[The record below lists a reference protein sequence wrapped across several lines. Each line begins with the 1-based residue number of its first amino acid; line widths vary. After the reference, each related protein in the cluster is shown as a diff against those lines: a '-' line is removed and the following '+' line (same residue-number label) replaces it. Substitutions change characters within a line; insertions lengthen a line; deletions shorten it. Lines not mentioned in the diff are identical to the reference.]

1 MNAYI
6 QWALSDRNIDTAHPS
21 SQRQASITVQALP
34 GRHRPPLNLC
44 LVLDQ
49 SGSMAG
55 DAMETIRAA
64 AKNIVD
70 GLSAQDRLS
79 IVAFDHKARLVVPN
93 QAVLKPLELHQAID
107 GIRSGGGTC
116 IDAGLNLA
124 IEALGSGAKNRVSQI
139 FLLTDGENEHG
150 DNSRCL
156 QLAKQAAEYAYTVNT
171 LGFGDYWNQDTLEAI
186 ADVGGGHLTY
196 VRNPAGATA
205 AFERLLEQVKA
216 VGVTNAH
223 LLLNLSP
230 GVALAR
236 LKPVAQVLP
245 DVVEL
250 PTHQAGQHVRVRLGD
265 LMTNAARV
273 VLANFYV
280 PQLEVGRW
288 PVMKL
293 RLQYD
298 APGLKTYGLQTDWTT
313 VSVDA
318 VSAYA
323 PEPNA
328 AVQQHILAL
337 AKYRQTKI
345 AETRLGAGDQA
356 GAITMLQSAAKT
368 AIQLDDKA
376 AITVLQE
383 TITSL
388 QRGQP
393 LSPQAQK
400 RTRLVAKTAL
410 R

>member
-1 MNAYI
+1 
-6 QWALSDRNIDTAHPS
+6 
-21 SQRQASITVQALP
+21 
-34 GRHRPPLNLC
+34 
-44 LVLDQ
+44 
-49 SGSMAG
+49 
-55 DAMETIRAA
+55 
-64 AKNIVD
+64 
-70 GLSAQDRLS
+70 
-79 IVAFDHKARLVVPN
+79 
-93 QAVLKPLELHQAID
+93 
-107 GIRSGGGTC
+107 
-116 IDAGLNLA
+116 
-124 IEALGSGAKNRVSQI
+124 
-139 FLLTDGENEHG
+139 
-150 DNSRCL
+150 
-156 QLAKQAAEYAYTVNT
+156 
-171 LGFGDYWNQDTLEAI
+171 
-186 ADVGGGHLTY
+186 
-196 VRNPAGATA
+196 
-205 AFERLLEQVKA
+205 
-216 VGVTNAH
+216 
-223 LLLNLSP
+223 
-230 GVALAR
+230 
-236 LKPVAQVLP
+236 
-245 DVVEL
+245 
-250 PTHQAGQHVRVRLGD
+250 
-265 LMTNAARV
+265 MTNAARV